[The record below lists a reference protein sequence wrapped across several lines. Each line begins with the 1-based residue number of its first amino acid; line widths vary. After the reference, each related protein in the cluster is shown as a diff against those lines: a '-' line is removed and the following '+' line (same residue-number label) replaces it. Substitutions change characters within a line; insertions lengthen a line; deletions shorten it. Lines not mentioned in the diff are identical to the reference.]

1 MYFDDVKQIREI
13 AGRTG
18 ASLFV
23 VPDDVEVKIPGAL
36 ILKPEEKKASIS
48 IEQMREL
55 ISRLELRQTQDF
67 FVVIRPAEK
76 LGMEAANAFLKTLE
90 EPGEKV
96 HFVLVTSRPSMLLPT
111 ILSRTSQYYMRVK
124 NDDAIHAEAGIK
136 EVAKQLLVAK
146 GAELVGLAEKIS
158 KKKEAPR
165 AYALLVVGT
174 AVEMLYKSYYIT
186 GKEAF
191 LLKLPKYLELYDILN
206 RNGHIKL
213 QIVAGLA

>member
-1 MYFDDVKQIREI
+1 MYFDDVRQIREI

-23 VPDDVEVKIPGAL
+23 VPDDVEVEIPGAL
-36 ILKPEEKKASIS
+36 ILKPEEKTTIT

-55 ISRLELRQTQDF
+55 VSKLELKQMRDL

-76 LGMEAANAFLKTLE
+76 LGLEAANAFLKTLE

-96 HFVLVTSRPSMLLPT
+96 HFVLVSSRPSMLLAT
-111 ILSRTSQYYMRVK
+111 ILSRVSLYYMRVK
-124 NDDAIHAEAGIK
+124 DDNGIHMDDKIK
-136 EVAKQLLVAK
+136 DVAKQLLVVK
-146 GAELVGLAEKIS
+146 GAELVSLAEKIS
-158 KKKEAPR
+158 KKKGAPR
-165 AYALLVVGT
+165 AYALLVVGA

-191 LLKLPKYLELYDILN
+191 LLKLPKYLELYDNLN

>member
-1 MYFDDVKQIREI
+1 MYFDDAKQIREI

-23 VPDDVEVKIPGAL
+23 VPDDVEVEIPGAL
-36 ILKPEEKKASIS
+36 ILKPEEKTTIT

-55 ISRLELRQTQDF
+55 VSKLELKQTRDL

-76 LGMEAANAFLKTLE
+76 LGLEASNAFLKTLE

-96 HFVLVTSRPSMLLPT
+96 HFVLVSSRPSMLLPT
-111 ILSRTSQYYMRVK
+111 ILSRVSLYYMRVK
-124 NDDAIHAEAGIK
+124 DDGGIHMDDKIK
-136 EVAKQLLVAK
+136 DVAKQLLVVK

-165 AYALLVVGT
+165 AYALSVVGA

-191 LLKLPKYLELYDILN
+191 LLKLPKYLELYDNLN

>member
-1 MYFDDVKQIREI
+1 MYFDDVRQIREI

-23 VPDDVEVKIPGAL
+23 VPDDVEVEIPGAL
-36 ILKPEEKKASIS
+36 ILKPEEKTTIT

-55 ISRLELRQTQDF
+55 VSKLELKQTRDL

-76 LGMEAANAFLKTLE
+76 LGLEAANAFLKTLE

-96 HFVLVTSRPSMLLPT
+96 HFVLVSSRPSMLLST
-111 ILSRTSQYYMRVK
+111 ILSRVSLYYMRVK
-124 NDDAIHAEAGIK
+124 DDNGIHMDDKIK
-136 EVAKQLLVAK
+136 DVAKQLLVVK
-146 GAELVGLAEKIS
+146 GAELVSLAEKIS

-165 AYALLVVGT
+165 AYALSVVGA

-191 LLKLPKYLELYDILN
+191 LLKLPKYLEVYDNLN

>member
-1 MYFDDVKQIREI
+1 MFFDDVNQIHEI
-13 AGRTG
+13 AKRTG
-18 ASLFV
+18 AALFV
-23 VPDDVEVKIPGAL
+23 VPDDEQVEIPGAL
-36 ILKPEEKKASIS
+36 VLQPEEKTTIT

-55 ISRLELRQTQDF
+55 ISKLELRQTRDL

-76 LGMEAANAFLKTLE
+76 LGLEAANAFLKTLE

-111 ILSRTSQYYMRVK
+111 ILSRVFLYCLRV
-124 NDDAIHAEAGIK
+124 NDDGGIHVDDRIK
-136 EVAKQLLVAK
+136 EVAKQLLVSK
-146 GAELVGLAEKIS
+146 GAELVSLAEKIS
-158 KKKEAPR
+158 KQKEAPR
-165 AYALLVVGT
+165 AYALSVVGA

-191 LLKLPKYLELYDILN
+191 LMKLPRFLELYDSIN